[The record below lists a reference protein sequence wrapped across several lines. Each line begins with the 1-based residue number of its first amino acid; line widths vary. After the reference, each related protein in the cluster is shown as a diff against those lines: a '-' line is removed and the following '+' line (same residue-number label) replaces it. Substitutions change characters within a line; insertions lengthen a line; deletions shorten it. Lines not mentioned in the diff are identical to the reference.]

1 MITYMKDWT
10 IHILLLLLLSCTSCH
25 HGKQNYSPFM
35 ERAVRLMETRP
46 DSALACLDSLNI
58 SIAECSEETQ
68 MYHLLLTI
76 KAKDK
81 LYIPATSDT
90 LINRVVSFY
99 EDKRDNA
106 RLMEAYYYKGSS
118 YRDMKDAPR
127 AVAAFQRAAEIGKDC
142 ANDTLNGRIYGQ
154 LASLFA
160 FQGLYAESM
169 KASQEAYKYNSA
181 CHNYKGIAFCLR
193 DMARIYDMNNQQDS
207 AEIYYR
213 KAYVQMKEKVSPAEA
228 CGIREEM
235 AGFYYN
241 FGKIDSAEVMARQA
255 QASHPSSLSQ
265 LVLGE
270 VYYQKQM
277 FDSASVYLQKVISG
291 NSIYHRR
298 SAYRLLHLI
307 TEKQKKYQEAHQYAS
322 LCIHAL
328 DSISQITQTEEV
340 GKIHSLYNYNLSEQ
354 ENQLLQ
360 SKTERQKLLLFQLLF
375 AASIL
380 IGIVVYLL
388 YRLHEHRRNYAVRE
402 QHLQQISEEQEA
414 KSNRRIMENE
424 QQIALLTEQLEAAKL
439 ENDIFKH
446 ATLEAQAK
454 ALGATN
460 DQIRAIQNEQEMRLL
475 AFRYSD
481 IYLHFHHVTKSS
493 ELKADDWKL
502 LSEALDDTYPNFQR
516 HLYALYPKLSEQ
528 ELHICHL
535 IKIGLKRTAIAE
547 LLSRSVSAITNSLS
561 RLYEKIHNK
570 KGTPQQMED
579 IIKKL

>member
-1 MITYMKDWT
+1 
-10 IHILLLLLLSCTSCH
+10 
-25 HGKQNYSPFM
+25 M
-35 ERAVRLMETRP
+35 ERAVRLIETCP
-46 DSALACLDSLNI
+46 DSALACLDSLSV

-207 AEIYYR
+207 AEIFYR
-213 KAYVQMKEKVSPAEA
+213 EAYTLMKEKISPEKA

-241 FGKIDSAEVMARQA
+241 WGKIDSAEVMARQV
-255 QASHPSSLSQ
+255 QSSHPSSLSQ

-291 NSIYHRR
+291 NGIYHK
-298 SAYRLLHLI
+298 STAFSILSTI
-307 TEKQKKYQEAHQYAS
+307 SEKQNKYQEAYQYSS
-322 LCIHAL
+322 LCINTL
-328 DSISQITQTEEV
+328 DSLFQITQTKEV
-340 GKIHSLYNYNLSEQ
+340 SRIHSLYNYNLSEQ
-354 ENQLLQ
+354 ENQRLQ
-360 SKTERQKLLLFQLLF
+360 SETERQKLLLFQF
-375 AASIL
+375 FFVASIL
-380 IGIVVYLL
+380 AGTIAYLL
-388 YRLHEHRRNYAVRE
+388 YLSRERRRKYAIRE
-402 QHLQQISEEQEA
+402 QQLLQILAEQENQN
-414 KSNRRIMENE
+414 SRCIIENE
-424 QQIALLTEQLEAAKL
+424 RQIALLTEQLQSAKL
-439 ENDIFKH
+439 ENDSFKH
-446 ATLEAQAK
+446 AILEAQAK

-460 DQIRAIQNEQEMRLL
+460 DQIRAIHNEQEMRLL
-475 AFRYSD
+475 ALHHSD
-481 IYLHFHHVTKSS
+481 IYLHFHRATKSS
-493 ELKADDWKL
+493 EVKENDWKQL
-502 LSEALDDTYPNFQR
+502 GEALNAAYPNFLR
-516 HLYALYPKLSEQ
+516 HLYALYPRLSEQ
-528 ELHICHL
+528 ELHICYL
-535 IKIGLKRTAIAE
+535 IKIDIKKTTIAE

-561 RLYEKIHNK
+561 RLYQKNHNE

>member
-1 MITYMKDWT
+1 MKDRT

-25 HGKQNYSPFM
+25 HGKQNYPPLM

-46 DSALACLDSLNI
+46 DSALACLDSLSV

-106 RLMEAYYYKGSS
+106 CLMEAYYYKGSV

-169 KASQEAYKYNSA
+169 KASQEAYKYNLA

-193 DMARIYDMNNQQDS
+193 DMARIYDMNDQQDS

-213 KAYVQMKEKVSPAEA
+213 KAYVQMKEKVSPAKA

-241 FGKIDSAEVMARQA
+241 WGKIDSAEVMARQV
-255 QASHPSSLSQ
+255 QASHPSSLSH

-270 VYYQKQM
+270 AYYQKQK

-291 NSIYHRR
+291 NSLYHRR
-298 SAYRLLHLI
+298 AAYRLLHLMAG
-307 TEKQKKYQEAHQYAS
+307 KQKDYQKAYQHAS
-322 LCIHAL
+322 LCINTL

-354 ENQLLQ
+354 ENQRLQ
-360 SKTERQKLLLFQLLF
+360 LKTERQKLWMFQLLF

-380 IGIVVYLL
+380 IGIIAYLL
-388 YRLHEHRRNYAVRE
+388 YLSRERRRKYAVRE
-402 QHLQQISEEQEA
+402 QNLQQIFAEQEA
-414 KSNRRIMENE
+414 QNNRRVMENE
-424 QQIALLTEQLEAAKL
+424 RQIALLTERLETAKL
-439 ENDIFKH
+439 ENDTFKH
-446 ATLEAQAK
+446 AMLEAQAK
-454 ALGATN
+454 ALGAAN
-460 DQIRAIQNEQEMRLL
+460 DQIRAIQNEQEMRLRS
-475 AFRYSD
+475 FRDSE
-481 IYLHFHHVTKSS
+481 IYLHFHHATKST
-493 ELKADDWKL
+493 EIKEEDWKQ
-502 LSEALDDTYPNFQR
+502 LSETLDATFPNFLR

-528 ELHICHL
+528 ELHICYL
-535 IKIGLKRTAIAE
+535 IKIDLKRSSIAE
-547 LLSRSVSAITNSLS
+547 LLSRSVSAISNSLS

-570 KGTPQQMED
+570 KGTPQQMEE
-579 IIKKL
+579 IIQKL

>member
-1 MITYMKDWT
+1 
-10 IHILLLLLLSCTSCH
+10 
-25 HGKQNYSPFM
+25 M
-35 ERAVRLMETRP
+35 ERAVQLMETCP
-46 DSALACLDSLNI
+46 DSALACLDSLSV

-106 RLMEAYYYKGSS
+106 CLMEAYYYKGSV

-207 AEIYYR
+207 AEIFYR
-213 KAYVQMKEKVSPAEA
+213 EAYTLMKEKISPEKA

-241 FGKIDSAEVMARQA
+241 WGKIDSAEVMARQV
-255 QASHPSSLSQ
+255 QSSHPSSLSQ

-291 NSIYHRR
+291 NSLCHQRA
-298 SAYRLLHLI
+298 AYRLLHLVAG
-307 TEKQKKYQEAHQYAS
+307 KQNQYQKAYQHAS
-322 LCIHAL
+322 FCINAL

-354 ENQLLQ
+354 ENQRLQ
-360 SKTERQKLLLFQLLF
+360 AKTER
-375 AASIL
+375 
-380 IGIVVYLL
+380 
-388 YRLHEHRRNYAVRE
+388 
-402 QHLQQISEEQEA
+402 
-414 KSNRRIMENE
+414 
-424 QQIALLTEQLEAAKL
+424 QIALLTEQFEKAKL
-439 ENDIFKH
+439 ENDSFKH
-446 ATLEAQAK
+446 AMLEAQAK

-460 DQIRAIQNEQEMRLL
+460 DQIRAISQRTRDAFACSSSFGHLSSFPSRHQKFRTKRKRLETI
-475 AFRYSD
+475 RRS
-481 IYLHFHHVTKSS
+481 TQCG
-493 ELKADDWKL
+493 
-502 LSEALDDTYPNFQR
+502 LS
-516 HLYALYPKLSEQ
+516 KLSAPSVCALSQ
-528 ELHICHL
+528 VI
-535 IKIGLKRTAIAE
+535 RTRTTY
-547 LLSRSVSAITNSLS
+547 LLFN
-561 RLYEKIHNK
+561 
-570 KGTPQQMED
+570 
-579 IIKKL
+579 

>member
-1 MITYMKDWT
+1 
-10 IHILLLLLLSCTSCH
+10 
-25 HGKQNYSPFM
+25 M
-35 ERAVRLMETRP
+35 ERAVRLMETCP
-46 DSALACLDSLNI
+46 DSALACLDSLSV

-207 AEIYYR
+207 AEIFYR
-213 KAYVQMKEKVSPAEA
+213 EAYTLMKEKISPEKA

-241 FGKIDSAEVMARQA
+241 WGKIDSAEVMARQV
-255 QASHPSSLSQ
+255 QSSHPSSLSQ

-291 NSIYHRR
+291 NSLYHQRA
-298 SAYRLLHLI
+298 AYRLLHLVAG
-307 TEKQKKYQEAHQYAS
+307 KQNQYQKAYQHAS
-322 LCIHAL
+322 FGINAL

-354 ENQLLQ
+354 ENQRLQ
-360 SKTERQKLLLFQLLF
+360 AKTERQKLWMFQLLF

-380 IGIVVYLL
+380 IGIIAYLL
-388 YRLHEHRRNYAVRE
+388 YLAREHRCKHAVRE
-402 QHLQQISEEQEA
+402 QNLQQILAEQEA
-414 KSNRRIMENE
+414 QNNGRIMENE
-424 QQIALLTEQLEAAKL
+424 RQIALLTEQFEKAKL
-439 ENDIFKH
+439 ENDSFKH
-446 ATLEAQAK
+446 AMLEAQAK

-460 DQIRAIQNEQEMRLL
+460 DQIRAIHNEQEMRLL
-475 AFRYSD
+475 ALHHSD
-481 IYLHFHHVTKSS
+481 IYLHFHRATKSS
-493 ELKADDWKL
+493 ELKENDWKL
-502 LSEALDDTYPNFQR
+502 LGEALNAAYPNFLR
-516 HLYALYPKLSEQ
+516 HLYALYPRLSEQ
-528 ELHICHL
+528 ELHICYL
-535 IKIGLKRTAIAE
+535 IKIDIKKTTIAE

-561 RLYEKIHNK
+561 RLYQKNHNE